1 MYSYSHFNP
10 NLILL
15 FTPTVQFYY
24 WIHSTPSPTFQLQH
38 YSYFLLPLLNP
49 TTGSIP
55 LLLPLFNSNPTPFL
69 YSSVQPYYWIYSTP
83 TPTFQLQ
90 HYSYFLLLLLNLT
103 TGSIQLLL
111 PPFNSNPTPTFY
123 SYCSILLLDL
133 FHSYSHF
140 STPHY
145 PTIYSYCS
153 TLLLDLFHSYSLLST
168 PTLLLFFTSTVKPYY
183 WIYSTPTPTIQLHAL
198 LQLFIPTV
206 QHYYWIHFQ
215 PYQVNACK
223 NQIFYFFNHNSF
235 IEELFK
241 RTRMI

>member
-111 PPFNSNPTPTFY
+111 PPFNSNPTPTAQ
-123 SYCSILLLDL
+123 S
-133 FHSYSHF
+133 
-140 STPHY
+140 
-145 PTIYSYCS
+145 
-153 TLLLDLFHSYSLLST
+153 
-168 PTLLLFFTSTVKPYY
+168 YY
-183 WIYSTPTPTIQLHAL
+183 WIYSTPTPTFQLHTILLFTPTAQPYYLIYSTPTPSFQLQPYSYSSLLLLNPTTGSIPLLL
-198 LQLFIPTV
+198 LQFNSMPYSNSSFLLFNPTTGS
-206 QHYYWIHFQ
+206 
-215 PYQVNACK
+215 
-223 NQIFYFFNHNSF
+223 IFNPT
-235 IEELFK
+235 K
-241 RTRMI
+241 